1 MAHDTSLRPG
11 DTELKVTGRHHPG
24 NWVAAAVVLIIAA
37 MGTHTLVTNANFKW
51 VVVGRYFFDHL
62 ILRGLLMTVELT
74 AISMV
79 SATVLGTVLALMR
92 LSANKVLSM
101 SSGAYIWFFRGTP
114 LLVQL
119 IFFYNISA
127 LYPKLSIG
135 VPFGPALV
143 RGNVNQLVTPFLAAI
158 LSLSLNEAAYMAEII
173 RGGIVS
179 VERGQSEAAQA
190 LGMSSWLVLRRV
202 VLPQAMRLII
212 PPASNQV
219 ISMLKYTSLVSVIS
233 LADLLYSA
241 QMIYSNNFETIP
253 LLIVVSLWY
262 LIVVSVLTAGQA
274 YLERRLGRGSSRL
287 VQETRWRR
295 GVNVLHSL
303 AGRSLSGSEEAG
315 A

>member
-1 MAHDTSLRPG
+1 
-11 DTELKVTGRHHPG
+11 
-24 NWVAAAVVLIIAA
+24 VAAAVVLVIVALGA
-37 MGTHTLVTNANFKW
+37 HTLITNANFRW
-51 VVVGRYFFDHL
+51 AVVGHYFFDHL

-74 AISMV
+74 AIAMV
-79 SATVLGTVLALMR
+79 SATVLGTALALMR
-92 LSANKVLSM
+92 LSQNSVLSM
-101 SSGAYIWFFRGTP
+101 TSGAYIWFFRGTP

-143 RGNVNQLVTPFLAAI
+143 QGNVNRLVTPFLAAV

-241 QMIYSNNFETIP
+241 QMIYSTNYETIP
-253 LLIVVSLWY
+253 LLIVASLWY

-274 YLERRLGRGSSRL
+274 YLERRLGRGSNRL
-287 VQETRWRR
+287 LQETRWRR
-295 GVNVLHSL
+295 GVNVFHSL
-303 AGRSLSGSEEAG
+303 AGRSLLGSGEAG
-315 A
+315 T

>member
-1 MAHDTSLRPG
+1 VTYDTGLRPG
-11 DTELKVTGRHHPG
+11 DAELKVTGRRHPG
-24 NWVAAAVVLIIAA
+24 RWAAAAVVLVIVA
-37 MGTHTLVTNANFKW
+37 MIVHALATDANFRW
-51 VVVGRYFFDHL
+51 AVVGRYFFDHL

-74 AISMV
+74 AIAMV
-79 SATVLGTVLALMR
+79 IATVLGTVLALMR
-92 LSANKVLSM
+92 LSGNPVLSV

-135 VPFGPALV
+135 IPFGPAV
-143 RGNVNQLVTPFLAAI
+143 VQGNVNQLVTPFLAAV

-179 VERGQSEAAQA
+179 VEHGQSEAAQA
-190 LGMSSWLVLRRV
+190 LGMSSWLVLRRI

-219 ISMLKYTSLVSVIS
+219 ISMLKITSLVSVIS

-253 LLIVVSLWY
+253 LLIVASLWY
-262 LIVVSVLTAGQA
+262 LIVVSVLTGGQV
-274 YLERRLGRGSSRL
+274 YLERRLGRGNTRL
-287 VQETRWRR
+287 IREKRWRR
-295 GVNVLHSL
+295 TVNALHSL
-303 AGRSLSGSEEAG
+303 AGRSPSGSEEVA
-315 A
+315 